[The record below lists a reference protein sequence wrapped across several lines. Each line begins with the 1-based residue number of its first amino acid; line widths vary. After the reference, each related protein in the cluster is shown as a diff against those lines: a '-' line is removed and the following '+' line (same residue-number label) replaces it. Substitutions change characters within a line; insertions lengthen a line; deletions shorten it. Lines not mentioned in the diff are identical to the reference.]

1 MEKNRYVVSFLFVLC
16 SLFFS
21 EMNGQGESYSK
32 VSVTIDDPSVI
43 GQLVD
48 MGMAIDHYEYLS
60 DNTIGFYVNQ
70 MELQTLTNAQI
81 DFTVEI
87 ADYRAFYQQQKEND
101 AEALATMVRSAN
113 VGDGFDLGSM
123 GGFYTYAEVEAKLDE
138 MVQDYPNLITAKTS
152 IGTSVG
158 GREIWMVKISDNPN
172 VDEAEPTAYF
182 DALHHARE
190 PLSMATTINY
200 MFWLLENYETDEQV
214 KFLVDHREIYF
225 VPVVNPDGYEYNRET
240 DPDGGGLWRKNRNPN
255 DGTCFGV
262 DLNRNYGFG
271 YANDNSCSS
280 PNPCSGIYRGE
291 EAFSELESIA
301 VRDLMTLINP
311 KTAFSTHSTAGS
323 CLMPY
328 GYDASPPA
336 FSIYSEWASVF
347 LSEND
352 YPYGVTA
359 QMLGY
364 TSCGVT
370 RDYLHSEG
378 IYTWTPEIAGSG
390 FWPPES
396 TIFDLVG
403 ENVFPMFYQSWIA
416 GAYVDVQSHQL
427 LGDAILGESFDLF
440 VEVKNVGVGADAEN
454 VTVQVTSPDTGITV
468 SSPINYGTVAQRERA
483 DNQGDPFIV
492 FVDAG
497 FDSEFFTL
505 ELTTIQDGVVNDVL
519 QIPVYV
525 GEKES
530 LFFDDASSGD
540 EQWVASGSGDQWG
553 EVIDDAYS
561 GTICFGDSNGGNG
574 SNNTLNYFELA
585 NPLDFTNTTTP
596 TVAFMAKYALENGD
610 FVDFQISVD
619 EGVNWATL
627 LNFTFSEPWTPYF
640 VSLLNYA
647 GESSVRFR
655 FMMQTDNAIPADG
668 FYFDDFDISNYDNV
682 ILNTQ
687 TFGLDTSLVVQPNPF
702 QSEIEIAWSNDEF
715 SEVPEIALFDIQG
728 RKIDVVQSNT
738 TSSLLISKLDA
749 ISSGVYFLKVKARDK
764 VVKTYKMIKQ

>member
-16 SLFFS
+16 FLFFS
-21 EMNGQGESYSK
+21 EMKGQEYYSK
-32 VSVTIDDPSVI
+32 VSVNSDEPFII
-43 GQLVD
+43 GQLID
-48 MGMAIDHYEYLS
+48 LGMTIDHYEYLP
-60 DNTIGFYVNQ
+60 DNTIGFYVTQN
-70 MELQTLTNAQI
+70 ELQTLRREQI
-81 DFTVEI
+81 TFSIEI
-87 ADYRAFYQQQKEND
+87 PNYTEYYQKQKEDD

-123 GGFYTYAEVEAKLDE
+123 GGFYTYDEVGAKLDE
-138 MVQDYPNLITAKTS
+138 MLLDYPNLVTAKTS
-152 IGTSVG
+152 IGTSVE

-172 VDEAEPTAYF
+172 IDEPEPTAYF

-200 MFWLLENYETDEQV
+200 MFWLLENYETNEQV
-214 KFLVDHREIYF
+214 QYLVDHREIYF

-255 DGTCFGV
+255 EGTCFGV

-280 PNPCSGIYRGE
+280 PDPCSGIYRGE
-291 EAFSELESIA
+291 EAFSEPESMA
-301 VRDLMTLINP
+301 VRDLMALINP

-378 IYTWTPEIAGSG
+378 IYTWTPEIGGNG

-396 TIFDLVG
+396 TIFDLVA
-403 ENVFPMFYQSWIA
+403 ENVFPMFYQSWIS
-416 GAYVDVQSHQL
+416 GAYVDVQSHEL
-427 LGDAILGESFDLF
+427 LGDALLGGSFPLL

-454 VTVQVTSPDTGITV
+454 VTVQVSSPDAGITISGPV
-468 SSPINYGTVAQRERA
+468 NYGTVAQRDRA
-483 DNQGDPFIV
+483 GNQGEPFTV
-492 FVDAG
+492 SVDAG
-497 FDSEFFTL
+497 FDNEFFTL
-505 ELTTIQDGVVNDVL
+505 ELTTLQDGVVNDVL

-525 GEKES
+525 GEKEQ

-540 EQWVASGSGDQWG
+540 EQWIASGSGDQWG

-561 GTICFGDSNGGNG
+561 GTTCFGDSNGGNG

-585 NPLDFTNTTTP
+585 NSVDFTATVTP
-596 TVAFMAKYALENGD
+596 SVAFMAKYALEQDD
-610 FVDFQISVD
+610 FVDFQISVN
-619 EGVNWATL
+619 EGANWNTL
-627 LNFTFSEPWTPYF
+627 LNFTLSESWSPYF
-640 VSLLNYA
+640 VSLINYA
-647 GESSVRFR
+647 DEPSVRFR
-655 FMMQTDNAIPADG
+655 FMMETDGSIPADG
-668 FYFDDFDISNYDNV
+668 FYFDDFDISNYSNV
-682 ILNTQ
+682 ILDAETFNLDNT
-687 TFGLDTSLVVQPNPF
+687 LVVQPNPF
-702 QSEIEIAWSNDEF
+702 SNEIEIAWSNDQF
-715 SEVPEIALFDIQG
+715 SETPEVTLYDIQG
-728 RKIDVVQSNT
+728 RKMELLQTNSAT
-738 TSSLLISKLDA
+738 SLLISKLDA
-749 ISSGVYFLKVKARDK
+749 FSSGVYFLKITTKDK
-764 VVKTYKMIKQ
+764 VVRTYKMMKQ